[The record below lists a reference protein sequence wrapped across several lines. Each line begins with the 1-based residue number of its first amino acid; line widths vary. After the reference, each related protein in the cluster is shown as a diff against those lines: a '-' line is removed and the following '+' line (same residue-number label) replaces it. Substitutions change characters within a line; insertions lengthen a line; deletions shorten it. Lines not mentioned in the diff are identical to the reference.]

1 MTTKF
6 DLGQHVYY
14 IESDMDSGEYFED
27 VRISDSAITNIRC
40 YKLVGEPMQI
50 RYTLKAVKP
59 WSRAYPWEFSES
71 RIFKNHADALAYVN
85 AKRREY
91 YESELR
97 KAQAQAEDWEA
108 KIKAL

>member
-1 MTTKF
+1 MITKF

-14 IESDMDSGEYFED
+14 IESDMDSGEYFEN
-27 VRISDSAITNIRC
+27 VRISDSAITDIYCHKPDGRT
-40 YKLVGEPMQI
+40 VQI
-50 RYTLKAVKP
+50 RYALRATKP
-59 WSRAYPWEFSES
+59 WNAHYHWEFDES

-97 KAQAQAEDWEA
+97 KVREQVEEWEA
-108 KIKAL
+108 KIKGL